1 MRKLV
6 FFNMQFIV
14 IARDY
19 KDALQRRL
27 DIRSKHI
34 ELGDKM
40 VLDGKALY
48 GVALLDDKEQMKGS
62 VYIVDFPSR
71 VELDEWLKT
80 EPYVTGKVWEK
91 IDIIPC
97 RVGPSFTK

>member
-1 MRKLV
+1 
-6 FFNMQFIV
+6 MQFIV
-14 IARDY
+14 IAHDY

-48 GVALLDDKEQMKGS
+48 GVALLDDKDQMNGS

-71 VELDEWLKT
+71 EELDAWLRN

-91 IDIIPC
+91 IDVIPC

>member
-1 MRKLV
+1 
-6 FFNMQFIV
+6 MQFII

-19 KDALQRRL
+19 NDALQRRL
-27 DIRSKHI
+27 DVRSRHI

-48 GVALLDDKEQMKGS
+48 GVAMLDEKERMIGS
-62 VYIVDFPSR
+62 VYIMDFPSR
-71 VELDEWLKT
+71 EALDEYLKT

-91 IDIIPC
+91 IEVIPC

>member
-1 MRKLV
+1 
-6 FFNMQFIV
+6 MQFIV
-14 IARDY
+14 IAKDY

-48 GVALLDDKEQMKGS
+48 GVALLNEEGQMNGS

-71 VELDEWLKT
+71 EELDVWLKT

-91 IDIIPC
+91 IEVIPC